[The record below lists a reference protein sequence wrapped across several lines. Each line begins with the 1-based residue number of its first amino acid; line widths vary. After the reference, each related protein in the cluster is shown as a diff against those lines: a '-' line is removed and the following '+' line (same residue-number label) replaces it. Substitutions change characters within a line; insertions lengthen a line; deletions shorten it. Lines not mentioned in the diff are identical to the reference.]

1 VVVTTTTQTIDGF
14 TVTRGDP
21 PAIEWWRALA
31 WTPRGL
37 EQLHFVDPATAEV
50 YARFL
55 LDEGAS
61 FTLLEHWR
69 EGHRLGVR
77 LIAAPPGS

>member
-1 VVVTTTTQTIDGF
+1 M
-14 TVTRGDP
+14 
-21 PAIEWWRALA
+21 
-31 WTPRGL
+31 
-37 EQLHFVDPATAEV
+37 DPATAEV

-55 LDEGAS
+55 LDEGAR